1 VKFTAATVKAFV
13 PPADKAD
20 HYEWDDSMPGFGFRC
35 QSGGRKSYLVKYR
48 VGEKQRKLTLG
59 ATSKVSLDAAKINAR
74 ALFAK
79 VAMGID
85 PANERAV
92 SVAAA
97 ARTFDPVI
105 DGYIAMLKDAVETGA
120 RTEKHYL
127 TIMRFLKNYFK
138 PLHGLALASIERHH
152 VSTQLTV
159 IRREHGPVAMN
170 RARAGLSSFF
180 NWAIGEGI
188 CKYNPVDKT
197 NKSEEQS
204 RERVLENAE
213 LKKIWHALP
222 DNDYGKINKLLI
234 LTAQRRGEIGEMR
247 VAEFNRA
254 ERQIE
259 LPGERTKNGLPHI
272 VPLSNAA
279 MAILASVDMKGKT
292 FVFGRNKSAPFS
304 GYSKAKTELDLEAK
318 IETPWVLHDYRR
330 TGSTRMGDEGV
341 LPHVVEAVLNHIS
354 GNKAGVAGTY
364 NKAVYLKEKREALN
378 TLASFVER
386 VVS

>member
-1 VKFTAATVKAFV
+1 
-13 PPADKAD
+13 
-20 HYEWDDSMPGFGFRC
+20 MPGFGFRC

-48 VGEKQRKLTLG
+48 VGEKQRKLSLG
-59 ATSKVSLDAAKINAR
+59 ATSKVSLDAAKVNAR

-79 VAMGID
+79 VAMRID

-92 SVAAA
+92 AVASATQ
-97 ARTFDPVI
+97 TFDPII

-120 RTEKHYL
+120 RTQKHYL
-127 TIMRFLKNYFK
+127 TTMRFLKNYFK

-152 VSTQLTV
+152 VATQLNV

-170 RARAGLSSFF
+170 RARGGLSSFF
-180 NWAIGEGI
+180 NWAVGEGI

-213 LKKIWHALP
+213 LKTIWHSLP

-259 LPGERTKNGLPHI
+259 LPPERTKNGLPHI
-272 VPLSNAA
+272 VPLSDAA
-279 MAILASVDMKGKT
+279 MEILESINMDGRT
-292 FVFGRNKSAPFS
+292 FLFGRNLSAPFS
-304 GYSKAKTELDLEAK
+304 GYSKAKTELDLECK
-318 IETPWVLHDYRR
+318 IEKPWVLHDFRR
-330 TGSTRMGDEGV
+330 TGSTRMNDEGV

-354 GNKAGVAGTY
+354 GSKAGVAGTY
-364 NKAVYLKEKREALN
+364 NKAIYLKEKREALN
-378 TLASFVER
+378 TLASFISKA
-386 VVS
+386 VS